1 MAPFIV
7 QNKKIPWTCQ
17 FQLTMAHLP
26 QTKFFFRKVINMI
39 FMHVLAPFNVQ
50 NFKKSLEWIQSFEDA
65 L

>member
-1 MAPFIV
+1 
-7 QNKKIPWTCQ
+7 
-17 FQLTMAHLP
+17 
-26 QTKFFFRKVINMI
+26 MI